1 MEAIKLQSVT
11 ELENRLEAL
20 ALQFENKV
28 GLKKLINFFDE
39 NPYLPEYITSY
50 QKEIRQHIK
59 EWYYNDNLP
68 PTFQGFLFRFSETS
82 IKYVETATKMYEFL
96 QKENYTKEEL
106 ALAYEIVVLSESMRG
121 REGKRSNIG
130 LDNLQDK
137 FLSELEEIIDEVHDD
152 TLGEKEEIINTI
164 AQTVL
169 SGHSSAQELQEKFIS
184 YIENS
189 NEELSL
195 ENIEEIDLKTNGL
208 ARRILRYFCSYSIAK
223 FNKQLKSYRAVYD
236 KLKAKS
242 KSIIEKQNLK
252 ISLTK
257 RIAERLQT
265 KGKDTN
271 HLNSILQR
279 IDTLNFLNDNLDVKF
294 SFKSWTGLLHWSI
307 MAKAIEATGYEMTI
321 SERINLLYN
330 NQNQ

>member
-1 MEAIKLQSVT
+1 METIKLPSTT
-11 ELENRLEAL
+11 ELENKLEDL

-28 GLKKLINFFDE
+28 GLKSLINFFGE

-59 EWYYNDNLP
+59 EWYYNDSLP
-68 PTFQGFLFRFSETS
+68 STFQGFLYRFSETS
-82 IKYVETATKMYEFL
+82 IKYVETATKMYDFL
-96 QKENYTKEEL
+96 QKQNHTKEEL

-130 LDNLQDK
+130 LDKLQDT
-137 FLSELEEIIDEVHDD
+137 LLLELEEIIDEVHDD
-152 TLGEKEEIINTI
+152 ALGEKEEIINTI

-184 YIENS
+184 YIEES
-189 NEELSL
+189 NEELNL
-195 ENIEEIDLKTNGL
+195 ENIEEIDAKTNGL
-208 ARRILRYFCSYSIAK
+208 TRRILRYFCSYSLTK
-223 FNKQLKSYRAVYD
+223 FNKQLKSYRKVYD

-242 KSIIEKQNLK
+242 KNILENQNLK

-257 RIAERLQT
+257 KIADRLQK
-265 KGKDTN
+265 KGKDTSRLDN
-271 HLNSILQR
+271 ILQR

-294 SFKSWTGLLHWSI
+294 SFKSWTGLLHWAI
-307 MAKAIEATGYEMTI
+307 MAKAIEATGNEMTI
-321 SERINLLYN
+321 SERINILYN
-330 NQNQ
+330 NQN

>member
-1 MEAIKLQSVT
+1 METIKLPST
-11 ELENRLEAL
+11 IELENKLEDL
-20 ALQFENKV
+20 AFQFENKV
-28 GLKKLINFFDE
+28 GFKKLINFFGE

-68 PTFQGFLFRFSETS
+68 STFQGFLYRFSETS
-82 IKYVETATKMYEFL
+82 LKYVETATKMYDFL

-121 REGKRSNIG
+121 REGKRSRIG
-130 LDNLQDK
+130 LDSLQDK
-137 FLSELEEIIDEVHDD
+137 LLLELEEIIDEIHDD
-152 TLGEKEEIINTI
+152 KLGEKEEIINTI
-164 AQTVL
+164 ALTIL
-169 SGHSSAQELQEKFIS
+169 SGHSSGQEIKEKFIL
-184 YIENS
+184 YIEVN

-195 ENIEEIDLKTNGL
+195 ENIEVIDVKTNGL
-208 ARRILRYFCSYSIAK
+208 TRRILRYFCSYSLSK
-223 FNKQLKSYRAVYD
+223 FNKQLKFYRTVYD
-236 KLKAKS
+236 KLKAKN
-242 KSIIEKQNLK
+242 ILETQNLK
-252 ISLTK
+252 IALTK
-257 RIAERLQT
+257 KIADRLQK

-271 HLNSILQR
+271 RLDNILQR

-294 SFKSWTGLLHWSI
+294 SFKSWTGLLHWAI

-330 NQNQ
+330 NQN